1 MSGLRRRNEPLRRA
15 GFTLL
20 ELLLALGLT
29 VTLLTAVYAALELH
43 WRSSTLGQVEAERAQ
58 IARALLTRMSSD
70 IRSVV
75 YRAPTAGASSSSSS
89 DSTDSATTDSSGSDS
104 STTEATTSTD
114 TSSAD
119 DTSATVLPGF
129 EDPADAYA
137 ADTTGLYGDSRTLVL
152 HVLRPERP
160 GRTLPDGSVTTSTGA
175 DRRTVAWFVADGQGV
190 LQQLATV
197 LLPVSST
204 RANQSLS
211 SLSNQGLVRLSGD
224 RLTLN
229 QAEQQAELAAAMSQ
243 AEALAQEIESVSFE
257 YHDGA
262 EWVTDWDSEVAG
274 GLPYAIGLT
283 ITFRPPEYPAGS
295 IFARQP
301 SASTDTYRMVVP
313 LLTTEPF
320 KVEL

>member
-1 MSGLRRRNEPLRRA
+1 MSGLQRRTSPRRRA

-75 YRAPTAGASSSSSS
+75 YRAPAAGTSSSSSS
-89 DSTDSATTDSSGSDS
+89 DSTDSSTTDSSGSDS
-104 STTEATTSTD
+104 ASTETTTSTD
-114 TSSAD
+114 NGGSD
-119 DTSATVLPGF
+119 DTSTLLPGF
-129 EDPADAYA
+129 DDPADAYA

-197 LLPVSST
+197 LLPASST

>member
-1 MSGLRRRNEPLRRA
+1 MTGLPGRKPRHHHRQAA

-43 WRSSTLGQVEAERAQ
+43 WRSSTLGQIEAERAQ

-75 YRAPTAGASSSSSS
+75 YRAPSAGTSSSSSS
-89 DSTDSATTDSSGSDS
+89 SSTGSSMTDSSGTS
-104 STTEATTSTD
+104 STDD
-114 TSSAD
+114 TSS
-119 DTSATVLPGF
+119 TVLPGF
-129 EDPADAYA
+129 DDPADAYA
-137 ADTTGLYGDSRTLVL
+137 ADTTGIYGDSRTLVL

-160 GRTLPDGSVTTSTGA
+160 GRTLPDGTVTTSTGA
-175 DRRTVAWFVADGQGV
+175 DRRTVAWFVADGRGV

-197 LLPVSST
+197 LLPASSSG
-204 RANQSLS
+204 ANQSLS

-229 QAEQQAELAAAMSQ
+229 QSEQQAELAAAMSQ
-243 AEALAQEIESVSFE
+243 VEALAQEIESVSFE